1 MSSCCCL
8 KTCGDAELNS
18 CFVVATVFA
27 FLWLL
32 LLAFPWVLWVLT
44 GCWRA
49 QRCKE
54 QSLEHL
60 SLLQLPAGSSF
71 WLLLPD
77 GRLWVPTTC
86 CALSE
91 WSLCLVHVGSA
102 GREPMFGSGWK
113 AAVVSILALQA
124 LVYFL
129 IIFLKYFNSL
139 QWCLSGCQTK
149 HCHICNIFCL
159 FPPLCMFSLWCFGLL
174 PRLCLPLSPLEQ
186 WKHFCCSSH
195 SSRWFFTFLVIVAV
209 WSLSQIL

>member
-8 KTCGDAELNS
+8 KTCEDAELNS

-32 LLAFPWVLWVLT
+32 LLAFPWVLWALT

-60 SLLQLPAGSSF
+60 RVLQLPAGSSF

-91 WSLCLVHVGSA
+91 WSLCTGSCWLSWWGAHVWIRLKSCCCFRSGIA
-102 GREPMFGSGWK
+102 GISLFFS
-113 AAVVSILALQA
+113 
-124 LVYFL
+124 
-129 IIFLKYFNSL
+129 IFLKYFNSL

-174 PRLCLPLSPLEQ
+174 PRLCLPLSPLEL